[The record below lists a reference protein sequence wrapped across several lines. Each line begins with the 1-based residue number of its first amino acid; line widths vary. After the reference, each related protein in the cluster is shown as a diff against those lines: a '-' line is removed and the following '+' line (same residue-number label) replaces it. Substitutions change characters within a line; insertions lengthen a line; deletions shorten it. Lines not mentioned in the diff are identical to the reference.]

1 MAAPAGAG
9 ASWCRLQAELGAG
22 TASHLPAPSGLSQAQ
37 ERDSS
42 GLRVGGRE
50 RPVFCGRTGGA
61 SGLCAPGPL
70 ATLLVTSE
78 QPLWEPCL
86 GSADYLEF
94 QLRKHSQARWLP
106 WGAW

>member
-50 RPVFCGRTGGA
+50 RPVFLSAGICFMFLQGLNGA
-61 SGLCAPGPL
+61 IPS
-70 ATLLVTSE
+70 
-78 QPLWEPCL
+78 
-86 GSADYLEF
+86 
-94 QLRKHSQARWLP
+94 HARSFAMGTCH
-106 WGAW
+106 GAWTALSESLPGGVPGAE